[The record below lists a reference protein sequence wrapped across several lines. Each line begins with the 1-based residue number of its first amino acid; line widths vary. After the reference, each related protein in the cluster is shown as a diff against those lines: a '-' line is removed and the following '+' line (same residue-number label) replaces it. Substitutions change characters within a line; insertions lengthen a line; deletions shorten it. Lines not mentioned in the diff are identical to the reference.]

1 MKRRLA
7 TIILCIFTAWIFIK
21 TTIRKAIL
29 TVEITGLPQRF
40 QQHLQAA
47 REVLHDLFFGTGP
60 PELEYYIREAA
71 LRYEVDPALIRAV
84 IAVES
89 GGNPHAISRKGAI
102 GLMQLMPATIRDYHV
117 TNPFEPA
124 QNIHAGTRHLK
135 RFLDEFQD
143 LELALAAYNA
153 GPKTVRQHRSIPPY
167 LETINYIQRIK
178 TRLTHP

>member
-29 TVEITGLPQRF
+29 TVEVSGLPQRF
-40 QQHLQAA
+40 QEHLQTA
-47 REVLHDLFFGTGP
+47 RDVLHDLFFGTGP

-71 LRYEVDPALIRAV
+71 LRYEVDPALIRAI

-89 GGNPHAISRKGAI
+89 GGNPYAVSRKGAI
-102 GLMQLMPATIRDYHV
+102 GLMQLMPQTIKDYHV
-117 TNPFEPA
+117 TDPFDPA
-124 QNIHAGTRHLK
+124 QNIHAGTRYL
-135 RFLDEFQD
+135 RRLLDEFQD

-153 GPKTVRQHRSIPPY
+153 GPETVKVYCGVPPY
-167 LETINYIQRIK
+167 PETITYIQRIK
-178 TRLTHP
+178 ARLPNQ